1 MCIHLTLLCGLCR
14 YDVCG
19 MGNDHGREAV
29 LPRASGK
36 DQGARAAGL
45 VE

>member
-1 MCIHLTLLCGLCR
+1 MCIRLPLLCGLCR

-36 DQGARAAGL
+36 EQGVRAAGL